1 MINSMRR
8 CRRIA
13 NVLLVLSAI
22 LLVGVVVFKAL

>member
-13 NVLLVLSAI
+13 NVSLVLSAI